1 LKYEVTV
8 KLINKSGLH
17 ARPAA
22 IFVQTARKFKSTIK
36 VRLGDKVVDAKNLL
50 KVLSLGADYGAI
62 ITIEAEGEDAEDAI
76 KVLKELI
83 ESGLGEEG

>member
-1 LKYEVTV
+1 MKYEVTV